1 MDEVTIM
8 EQKTIKAN
16 SLTWIIT
23 RIDYDDQIKIPEET
37 LIAIRNMC
45 QENYNISEMK
55 SKSFEIG
62 KDFSIDDGILLR
74 SISKEYLE
82 TLVNR
87 VFYNEVFEVEV
98 NQFYLRVTQKSTQ
111 EYKNYMESHFKV
123 VENVWK
129 LLNISQD
136 QILRTSIKKV
146 DELYYSDLSTMKEIF
161 KPEILQTDIFG
172 EEQNWNTINA
182 GSYMNQN
189 FGYGDYR
196 VNFNRFLE
204 RGKRRFVE
212 ENKYED
218 VILYRILM
226 TFEIYERNDEN
237 RMIEVSRDKFKKM
250 NEQTEKLF
258 VSTFTKEIQEKI
270 YENGDLKQY
279 ER

>member
-1 MDEVTIM
+1 
-8 EQKTIKAN
+8 
-16 SLTWIIT
+16 
-23 RIDYDDQIKIPEET
+23 
-37 LIAIRNMC
+37 
-45 QENYNISEMK
+45 
-55 SKSFEIG
+55 
-62 KDFSIDDGILLR
+62 
-74 SISKEYLE
+74 
-82 TLVNR
+82 
-87 VFYNEVFEVEV
+87 
-98 NQFYLRVTQKSTQ
+98 
-111 EYKNYMESHFKV
+111 MESHFKV

>member
-62 KDFSIDDGILLR
+62 KDFSIDDGILLG

>member
-1 MDEVTIM
+1 M

-212 ENKYED
+212 KNKYED

-237 RMIEVSRDKFKKM
+237 RMIEVSREKFKKM

>member
-1 MDEVTIM
+1 M